1 MRKTH
6 TIGRAR
12 TTITVLASATVLA
25 LGVAGPVAAAAPA
38 AAPADTSSSGD
49 AVTMDSDGWI
59 HYNDTEAGSLQL
71 TDPTTV
77 TVTGTA
83 DSDGCTFDE
92 TGDVAAGAEG
102 AYVEQLAVNPTTCQ
116 EQVVQGTLTSSAQS
130 ALDAQSSTDIGSV
143 DGDAPD
149 QSTDGQD
156 APALDGNGN
165 PILPGPIHDVT
176 PNTVRP
182 DSAVTTHAYEKTSY
196 IDPVGL
202 TITSLSFNLG
212 WTHNNGVL
220 SSASYKIV
228 PYKFAYDGWST
239 SGTPHPGFGWGSGD
253 RSVGISGHEQFK
265 NNDFEELLL
274 AVSAPI
280 PGGPAAVF
288 AACGFSVATAVFN
301 HTESIRG
308 NGDGGY
314 TWSYSDKTSGGC
326 SDLVHHK
333 HYTNFGSKN

>member
-6 TIGRAR
+6 TTGHRR
-12 TTITVLASATVLA
+12 TTITVLVAATALT
-25 LGVAGPVAAAAPA
+25 LGVAGPVAAAPSS
-38 AAPADTSSSGD
+38 APADSSSTGD

-71 TDPTTV
+71 TAPSTV

-92 TGDVAAGAEG
+92 TGDVAAGVEG
-102 AYVEQLAVNPTTCQ
+102 TYVEQIAVNPTTCQ
-116 EQVVQGTLTSSAQS
+116 EQLVEGTLTSSAQS
-130 ALDAQSSTDIGSV
+130 ILDAQSSADIGSV

-149 QSTDGQD
+149 QSTDTAS
-156 APALDGNGN
+156 APALDGSGN
-165 PILPGPIHDVT
+165 PIVPTPIHNVT
-176 PNTVRP
+176 PKVVTP
-182 DSAVTTHAYEKTSY
+182 HSAVTTHAYEKTSY
-196 IDPVGL
+196 VDPVGL

-228 PYKFAYDGWST
+228 PYDFKYDGWST
-239 SGTPHPGFGWGSGD
+239 SGTPHPGFSWGSGNK
-253 RSVGISGHEQFK
+253 SVGISGHEQFK
-265 NNDFEELLL
+265 NNDFEALLL
-274 AVSAPI
+274 AVSAAI

-314 TWSYSDKTSGGC
+314 SWSYSDKTSGGC
-326 SDLVHHK
+326 SNLVHHK
-333 HYTNFGSKN
+333 HYSDFGSKN